1 MKPNILKLLE
11 RCVEDGTHTGVHR
24 SFKYAD
30 QPSREE
36 IIKQVVHNVMNELH
50 EWFEFDERHSHE

>member
-1 MKPNILKLLE
+1 MTPNILKLLE
-11 RCVEDGTHTGVHR
+11 RCIEDGVHTGVHR

-36 IIKQVVHNVMNELH
+36 IVAQVLHNVMNEIH
-50 EWFEFDERHSHE
+50 EWFEFDQRNSHE